1 MIDLRYHVYSLA
13 AVFFALAI
21 GVVIGTSFVGKPADR
36 AQVLRISDR
45 YERTLSMMDGRMRE
59 QESDLRTV
67 KADLARS
74 EKMNHAL
81 MPMALKDKLLYYNI
95 AIVQTGDYD
104 DLATNLRSVIQSAGG
119 QVTSVTKIS
128 SEFDFEDKAALTSVL
143 ESVGVTPNQN
153 ESGRTA
159 VMKLVAEALV
169 SGRHT
174 DKIPTLEEKKLI
186 SLSGDYGRWNKCV
199 VLIGG
204 STSKDNKRAEII
216 DIPLMDELRGLN
228 ATVVACEPLGASGSY
243 IPVWKRLDVAT
254 IDNAD
259 RAGGESALICAL
271 TGEKAHF
278 GQKRTAKR
286 FVPETLGVAK

>member
-36 AQVLRISDR
+36 AQVLRIAER
-45 YERTLSMMDGRMRE
+45 YERTLSTMDGKLRE
-59 QESDLRTV
+59 QQSTLKDVR
-67 KADLARS
+67 ADLARS

-81 MPMALKDKLLYYNI
+81 MPVALKDKLLYYNI

-128 SEFDFEDKAALTSVL
+128 PKFDFEDKAALTNVMKAI
-143 ESVGVTPNQN
+143 GVVPAQN

-159 VMKLVAEALV
+159 VMRLVAEALV

-174 DKIPTLEEKKLI
+174 DMLPTLEEKKL
-186 SLSGDYGRWNKCV
+186 LNMSGDYGRWNKCV
-199 VLIGG
+199 VIIGG
-204 STSKDNKRAEII
+204 STSEDNDRAEII
-216 DIPLMDELRGLN
+216 DIPLIDELRGLN
-228 ATVVACEPLGASGSY
+228 AVVVACEPLNAVDSY
-243 IPVWKRLDVAT
+243 IPVWKRADVAT
-254 IDNAD
+254 VDNAD
-259 RAGGESALICAL
+259 RASGESALICAL

-278 GQKRTAKR
+278 GQKRTANR
-286 FVPETLGVAK
+286 FIPEALGVGK